1 MALEKP
7 IEQYSEQEASAAALA
22 LRNLLDQWSQAYYT
36 ADQPLVEDNVYDEN
50 YRDLETLEKAFP
62 AIVTSDSPT
71 QQVGGQ
77 VLPGFTKVTHEQPML
92 SMGDVFSLAELANFD
107 QRLRKNVTTDFDYSV
122 ELKIDGLAIS
132 LVYEDGVF
140 VRGATRGNGTIG
152 EDITQN
158 LKTIKSI
165 PHKLTE
171 PLSIEVRGE
180 CYMPRVSFAKLNERR
195 EADGLATFANPRNAA
210 AGSLRQLDSRVTAAR
225 NLSTWIYTLTDY
237 AALNVTTQAEAL
249 ARLSELG
256 FAVNPTTKTCQTLTE
271 IEAFIAE
278 YQAQRN
284 QLDYD
289 IDGVVLKVNSLA
301 LQAELGNTVKVPRW
315 EIAYKFPPEEAQT
328 VINEIEWT
336 VGRTGVVTPTAVMDP
351 VQLAG
356 TTVARA
362 TLHNGD
368 MIQEK
373 DIRLHDT
380 VLIHKAGDI
389 IPEVSTV
396 LTDKRG
402 ADSQPYVIPTHCP
415 SCDSP
420 LVHLEDEVALRC
432 INPKCPAQ
440 IKEQL
445 THFASRNAMNIDGL
459 GPQIVQQLF
468 ERELVADVADLYQLT
483 LEQLLTLD
491 KFKEKSANNLLQAI
505 ERSKANSLERLLTGL
520 GIRHVGAKMARSL
533 AEHFGDM
540 ASLQASSA
548 EEIEAIATSGTIIA
562 NSVRTYFDAPE
573 VPKLIEQLAAAGVNM
588 RYLGPAPASVS
599 ETPFTGKTMV
609 LTGTLERHKRAD
621 LANTLTDLG
630 AKVTGSVSKKTD
642 IVVAGADPGSKY
654 TKAQKLG
661 ITIWDEATLEQN
673 LQDLAD

>member
-1 MALEKP
+1 MTLEKP
-7 IEQYSEQEASAAALA
+7 IEQYTEQEASAAALA
-22 LRNLLDQWSQAYYT
+22 LRNVLEQWSQAYYT
-36 ADQPLVEDNVYDEN
+36 ADEPLVEDHIYDEN
-50 YRDLETLEKAFP
+50 YRDLEILEQAFP

-92 SMGDVFSLAELANFD
+92 SMGDVFSVAELANFD
-107 QRLRKNVTTDFDYSV
+107 QRLRKNVTAEIDYSV

-132 LVYEDGVF
+132 LIYENGIF

-152 EDITQN
+152 EDITKN
-158 LKTIKSI
+158 LKTVKSI
-165 PHKLTE
+165 PQKLSE

-180 CYMPRVSFAKLNERR
+180 CYMPKISFAKLNERR

-210 AGSLRQLDSRVTAAR
+210 AGSLRQLDSKVTAVR
-225 NLSTWIYTLTDY
+225 NLATWIYTLTDY
-237 AALNVTTQAEAL
+237 AALNVTTQADAL
-249 ARLSELG
+249 TRLHELG
-256 FAVNPTTKTCQTLTE
+256 FAVNPTTKVCRSLDE
-271 IEAFIAE
+271 VEAFIAE

-289 IDGVVLKVNSLA
+289 IDGIVLKVNSLA

-328 VINEIEWT
+328 VIHDIEWT

-368 MIQEK
+368 LIEQK
-373 DIRLHDT
+373 DIRLNDT

-389 IPEVSTV
+389 IPEVSAVVTEQ
-396 LTDKRG
+396 RA
-402 ADSQPYVIPTHCP
+402 ADSQPYVLPTKCP

-468 ERELVADVADLYQLT
+468 DRKLVADVADLYQLT
-483 LEQLLTLD
+483 YDQLITLD

-533 AEHFGDM
+533 AEYFGDM
-540 ASLQASSA
+540 ATLQASTA
-548 EEIEAIATSGTIIA
+548 EAIEAIATSGTIIA
-562 NSVRTYFDAPE
+562 NSVRTYFDALE
-573 VPKLIEQLAAAGVNM
+573 VPQLIDQLVAAGVNM

-599 ETPFTGKTMV
+599 TTPFSGKTMV

-621 LANTLTDLG
+621 LTTQLEDLG

-642 IVVAGADPGSKY
+642 IVVAGTDPGSKY

-661 ITIWDEATLEQN
+661 VTIWDEATLEQN
-673 LQDLAD
+673 LQDLTD

>member
-22 LRNLLDQWSQAYYT
+22 LRNILEQWSQAYYT
-36 ADQPLVEDNVYDEN
+36 ADQPLVEDHVYDEN
-50 YRDLETLEKAFP
+50 YRDLEALEHAFP
-62 AIVTSDSPT
+62 VIVTSDSPT

-92 SMGDVFSLAELANFD
+92 SMGDVFSVAELANFD
-107 QRLRKNVTTDFDYSV
+107 QRLRKNVTEDFDYSV

-152 EDITQN
+152 EDITRN

-165 PHKLTE
+165 PQKLTE

-180 CYMPRVSFAKLNERR
+180 CYMPRISFAKLNEQR

-225 NLSTWIYTLTDY
+225 NLATWIYTLTDY

-249 ARLSELG
+249 ARLAELG
-256 FAVNPTTKTCQTLTE
+256 FAVNPTTKVCHSLAE
-271 IEAFIAE
+271 INAFIAE
-278 YQAQRN
+278 YQEKRN
-284 QLDYD
+284 QLAYD
-289 IDGVVLKVNSLA
+289 IDGIVLKVNSLA

-315 EIAYKFPPEEAQT
+315 EIAYKFPPEEAET
-328 VINEIEWT
+328 VIHAIEWT

-368 MIQEK
+368 LIAQK
-373 DIRLHDT
+373 DIRLNDT

-396 LTDKRG
+396 LTAKRA
-402 ADSQPYVIPTHCP
+402 ADSQPYAVPTHCP
-415 SCDSP
+415 SCASP

-445 THFASRNAMNIDGL
+445 THFASRNAMNIAGL
-459 GPQIVQQLF
+459 GPQIVEQLF
-468 ERELVADVADLYQLT
+468 TRGLVTDVADLYQLT
-483 LEQLLTLD
+483 LAQLLTLD

-548 EEIEAIATSGTIIA
+548 EAIEAIATSGAIIA

-573 VPKLIEQLAAAGVNM
+573 VGPLITQLSAAGVNM
-588 RYLGPAPASVS
+588 RYLGPQPTSAAT
-599 ETPFTGKTMV
+599 TPFSGKTMV

-621 LANTLTDLG
+621 LTTQLEDLG
-630 AKVTGSVSKKTD
+630 AKVTSSVSKKTD

-661 ITIWDEATLEQN
+661 ITIWDEATLEEN
-673 LQDLAD
+673 LQSLTD